1 MSFHC
6 VFLPCS
12 TSGSCAG
19 ILADTLHQSDNL
31 FTSRRAGLVGGGW
44 GENKRFME
52 KPCRPPCRPLCRP
65 PCGPPCPPP
74 CRPSCQAGL
83 VEGGW
88 GENKRF
94 MEKSFT
100 QGTDCRPLLFHKM
113 SLEQTNTIQNV
124 SQQVLEREFLS
135 SVFLVS
141 VFVEYLSQY
150 FDVDH
155 LVNSERRLPFTLLK
169 VVHGGFYGTRQ
180 RSTNTRNWRN
190 RINYS
195 QTEALQIVTPNY
207 WTKLQIYRSLDLHLA
222 SMGEFEGKMN
232 TKIPFNY
239 LRMFSFYY
247 QHSTILYFPVKTEI
261 QISITEIGQPTTLLQ
276 TLKSFFCGKS

>member
-1 MSFHC
+1 MCHNRFWKGNFSLLY
-6 VFLPCS
+6 FL
-12 TSGSCAG
+12 
-19 ILADTLHQSDNL
+19 
-31 FTSRRAGLVGGGW
+31 
-44 GENKRFME
+44 
-52 KPCRPPCRPLCRP
+52 
-65 PCGPPCPPP
+65 
-74 CRPSCQAGL
+74 
-83 VEGGW
+83 
-88 GENKRF
+88 
-94 MEKSFT
+94 
-100 QGTDCRPLLFHKM
+100 
-113 SLEQTNTIQNV
+113 
-124 SQQVLEREFLS
+124 
-135 SVFLVS
+135 
-141 VFVEYLSQY
+141 YLY
-150 FDVDH
+150 LWNICHNIDVDH
-155 LVNSERRLPFTLLK
+155 LVNSERRLSFTLLK

-195 QTEALQIVTPNY
+195 QTDALQIATPNY

-276 TLKSFFCGKS
+276 TLKSFFLRKILKLFIKVLTFSFRGLHPLQAGS

>member
-1 MSFHC
+1 
-6 VFLPCS
+6 
-12 TSGSCAG
+12 
-19 ILADTLHQSDNL
+19 
-31 FTSRRAGLVGGGW
+31 
-44 GENKRFME
+44 ME
-52 KPCRPPCRPLCRP
+52 KR
-65 PCGPPCPPP
+65 
-74 CRPSCQAGL
+74 
-83 VEGGW
+83 
-88 GENKRF
+88 
-94 MEKSFT
+94 FT

-180 RSTNTRNWRN
+180 RSTNTRKWRN

-276 TLKSFFCGKS
+276 TLKSFFLRKILKLFIKVLTFSFRGLHPLQAGS